1 MGLFNWPLQ
10 ISNLNGDKS
19 SEIEAMVGTGA
30 IFTMLPGSLL
40 REIGISPTRKDIFEL
55 ADGSRAEM
63 KIGEMR
69 VRSNGYSAVTPVI
82 FGSEDATT
90 VDGSR
95 HPGRASASS
104 GPRRARDWFP
114 GTWPGT
120 DTRADRAP

>member
-10 ISNLNGDKS
+10 ISNLNGDRS
-19 SEIEAMVGTGA
+19 SEIEAMVDAGA

-63 KIGEMR
+63 EIGEMR

-82 FGSEDATT
+82 FGSEDGTPLIGAVTLEELLLV
-90 VDGSR
+90 VDPVGQR
-95 HPGRASASS
+95 LIPRNLVWHGHPS
-104 GPRRARDWFP
+104 
-114 GTWPGT
+114 
-120 DTRADRAP
+120 